1 VAKSDAASRV
11 EVRNINAPGYVT
23 KVEKL
28 RKAWSSLRKGF
39 GTLFGMPR
47 RNLFVGPASD
57 SKAILSSSAAVYRP
71 AARRNLMAAHR
82 R

>member
-28 RKAWSSLRKGF
+28 RKGWFSLRKGF
-39 GTLFGMPR
+39 WNIILTLQP
-47 RNLFVGPASD
+47 V
-57 SKAILSSSAAVYRP
+57 AI
-71 AARRNLMAAHR
+71 
-82 R
+82 